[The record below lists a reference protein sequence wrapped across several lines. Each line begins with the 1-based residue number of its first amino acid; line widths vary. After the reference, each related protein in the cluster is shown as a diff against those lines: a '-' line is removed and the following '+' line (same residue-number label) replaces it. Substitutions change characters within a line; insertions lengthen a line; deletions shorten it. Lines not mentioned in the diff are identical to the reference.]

1 MTPCGV
7 SLKTIFVSFC
17 PLARVRG
24 AFWLALPRG
33 GQDCGTNPFLAAT
46 KLYRPGSTSL
56 KRKYPALSVVVPY
69 GTVFR
74 WSSGCRV
81 RYVFLR
87 GSPLVA
93 LKKTYLTLQP
103 LDQRNTRSE
112 EHTSELQSLTN
123 LVCRLLLDKK
133 KMKM

>member
-7 SLKTIFVSFC
+7 SLKTICVSFC

-74 WSSGCRV
+74 WPSGCRV

-93 LKKTYLTLQP
+93 LTTVP
-103 LDQRNTRSE
+103 SI
-112 EHTSELQSLTN
+112 EHLSSGWTKGGGACCARGFLWAA
-123 LVCRLLLDKK
+123 
-133 KMKM
+133 